1 MGGPRGRLTDL
12 GHRRSTLKLINNA
25 MGSGARLTAVCD
37 ILKISPRTIQR
48 WRHQTAGGDRR
59 KKAAAKRVPANKL
72 TQSERGKI
80 LQICNQAEFANMAPN
95 QIVPTLADQGSY
107 VASESSFYRILR
119 QEKQL
124 VRRGRA
130 KAPGHK
136 RPDAI
141 EATGANQLWS
151 WDITYL
157 PSTVRGLFFYLY
169 MIMDVY
175 SRKIVGWEVFG
186 TESSENAALLIRK
199 TCLKEKVS
207 GSPLILHSDNGS
219 PMKGATMLATLQK
232 LGVIPSF
239 SRPSVSND
247 NAYSEALFKTLKYH
261 PGYPDSAFD
270 DIDGARQWVLKFVHW
285 YNEIH
290 HHSAI
295 KFVTPGQRHRGE
307 DIDILQRR
315 DELYCRAK
323 SRHPERWSG
332 ITRNWTLIQVVSLNP
347 NKKLKQMSRAA

>member
-1 MGGPRGRLTDL
+1 ME
-12 GHRRSTLKLINNA
+12 
-25 MGSGARLTAVCD
+25 SGARLTAVCD

-48 WRHQTAGGDRR
+48 WRHPTTEGDGR
-59 KKAAAKRVPANKL
+59 KKAAEKRVPANRL

-80 LQICNQAEFANMAPN
+80 LQICNQAEFANMTPN
-95 QIVPTLADQGSY
+95 QIVPALADQGRY
-107 VASESSFYRILR
+107 VASEASFYRILR

-130 KAPGHK
+130 KAPVNK
-136 RPDAI
+136 RPDSI

-186 TESSENAALLIRK
+186 TESSEHAALLIRK
-199 TCLKEKVS
+199 TCLKEKVA

-219 PMKGATMLATLQK
+219 PMKGATMLVTLQK
-232 LGVIPSF
+232 LGVMPSF

-270 DIDGARQWVLKFVHW
+270 DMDKARQWVLKFAHW

-307 DIDILQRR
+307 DIGILQRR
-315 DELYCRAK
+315 DALYCRAK
-323 SRHPERWSG
+323 NRHPERWSG
-332 ITRNWTLIQVVSLNP
+332 ITRDWAQLQVVSLNP
-347 NKKLKQMSRAA
+347 NKDLKRMSRAA

>member
-1 MGGPRGRLTDL
+1 ME
-12 GHRRSTLKLINNA
+12 
-25 MGSGARLTAVCD
+25 SGARLAAVCD
-37 ILKISPRTIQR
+37 ILKVSPRTIQR
-48 WRHQTAGGDRR
+48 WRHQIYEGDQR
-59 KKAAAKRVPANKL
+59 KKAAEKRVPANKL

-80 LQICNQAEFANMAPN
+80 LQICNRAEFANMPPN
-95 QIVPTLADQGSY
+95 EIVPALADQGSY

-130 KAPGHK
+130 KAPVHK
-136 RPDAI
+136 RPDSI

-157 PSTVRGLFFYLY
+157 PSAIRGLFFYLY

-175 SRKIVGWEVFG
+175 SRKIVGWEVYSS
-186 TESSENAALLIRK
+186 ESAENAALLIRK
-199 TCLKEKVS
+199 TCLREKTT

-232 LGVIPSF
+232 LGVVPWF

-270 DIDGARQWVLKFVHW
+270 DMGKARKWVLKFVHW

-307 DIDILQRR
+307 DIAILKRR
-315 DELYCRAK
+315 DELYCKAK
-323 SRHPERWSG
+323 DRHPERWSS
-332 ITRNWTLIQVVSLNP
+332 ICRDWDPVRIVSLNP
-347 NKKLKQMSRAA
+347 NNEMKRLSRAA